1 MENLNQ
7 KQENKQKAWITGGG
21 GFMGVHLANYLTEKG
36 YKVLATYYNPTTDIN
51 GINSRARVEECDV
64 RNKEKVFYFMQSFM
78 PDKIF
83 HLAAQSYPTVSW
95 EDPNYTSEVNI
106 NGTINIFEACKK
118 FKPDCKILNAGS
130 SAEYG
135 FVSQEEVPIK
145 ENHSLKPLH
154 PYGVSKVAQEMLAY
168 QYNKNFNLKPVTIRI
183 FNTTG
188 PRKVND
194 VCSEFTK
201 RLIEI
206 EKGIN
211 PNKKLRVGNLKT
223 KRAITDVRDLIRAFD
238 LALEKCPPGEAYNVS
253 GEKVYEIEEIVNVLR
268 NLVNF
273 DFELWQDP
281 TLIRTTDEPIIYG
294 DSSRFKSLT
303 GWNEEISLEKTL
315 RDMLEY
321 WRGVL

>member
-1 MENLNQ
+1 MGGRGII
-7 KQENKQKAWITGGG
+7 KMKVWITGGG
-21 GFMGVHLANYLTEKG
+21 GFMGVHLAKYLLDKDYE
-36 YKVLATYYNPTTDIN
+36 VLSTYYRPTTDIR
-51 GINSRARVEECDV
+51 GIDSRARVEECDV
-64 RNKEKVFYFMQSFM
+64 RDKEKVFQLMQEFM

-95 EDPNYTSEVNI
+95 EEPNYTAEANI
-106 NGTINIFEACKK
+106 IGTTNIFEGVKK
-118 FKPDCKILNAGS
+118 FNSECKILNAGS

-135 FVSQEEVPIK
+135 FVNPDEVPVK
-145 ENHSLKPLH
+145 ESHSLNPLH

-168 QYNKNFNLKPVTIRI
+168 QYFKNFNLKPITIRI

-194 VCSEFTK
+194 VCADFTK

-211 PNKKLRVGNLKT
+211 NDKRLRVGNLKT

-238 LALEKCPPGEAYNVS
+238 LALDYGEIGMTYNVS
-253 GEKVYEIEEIVNVLR
+253 GEKVYEIGEIVEKLR
-268 NLVNF
+268 KLV
-273 DFELWQDP
+273 DFEFGLHIDSK
-281 TLIRTTDEPIIYG
+281 LIRPTDEPIIFG
-294 DSSRFKSLT
+294 DNYKFKCKT
-303 GWNEEISLEKTL
+303 NWRQEIKLEKTL
-315 RDMLEY
+315 KDMLDY